1 MKPFSSLEEQI
12 DILTNRKLKID
23 DSQDAKNY
31 LLNNNY
37 YNVVN
42 LYSKILLENSNS
54 NSYIDGST
62 FAEIKYLHILDT
74 EIKSTILKYL
84 IQAEKHFKS
93 IFSYCFCDVHRDK
106 YDYLKT
112 ESYDPDRTLDIH
124 RTLSTISNKINSLK
138 NSRNEN
144 AIKHYFTQHNSVP
157 LWVIINELTFGDV
170 KYMYKYSKADIRL
183 SVADY
188 LSEYIASNNSGNIKN
203 KLAPNT
209 VDIILHCVNELRNC
223 CAHNNKLWDFK
234 TRDSI
239 PYIPEIYDGIT
250 DRNDT
255 RSNFFAIFL
264 SLQSLIHPD
273 EFRVLSNTLRK
284 RFRTTS
290 KKIHSVDFNTVLAK
304 YGFPKNWH
312 DNDPLPQIS

>member
-1 MKPFSSLEEQI
+1 MKPFSSLDEQI
-12 DILTNRKLKID
+12 DILKSRNLQIHD
-23 DSQDAKNY
+23 IEDAKNY
-31 LLNNNY
+31 LLSNNY

-42 LYSKILLENSNS
+42 LYSKVFLENSNR
-54 NSYIDGST
+54 YIVGST
-62 FAEIKYLHILDT
+62 FAEIKALHILDT

-93 IFSYCFCDVHRDK
+93 IFSYCFCDIHRDK

-112 ESYDPDRTLDIH
+112 ESYNPNSTLDIH
-124 RTLSTISNKINSLK
+124 RTLSTISNKINSFKK
-138 NSRNEN
+138 NPTEN
-144 AIKHYFTQHNSVP
+144 AIKHYFNQHHSVP

-170 KYMYKYSKADIRL
+170 KYMYKYSKDNIRL
-183 SVADY
+183 SVADH
-188 LSEYIASNNSGNIKN
+188 LSEYVASNTGGDINN

-239 PYIPEIYDGIT
+239 PYIPEIYAGVT
-250 DRNDT
+250 AKNGT
-255 RSNFFAIFL
+255 RSNFYSIFL
-264 SLQSLIHPD
+264 SLQSLINPD
-273 EFRVLSNTLRK
+273 EFKILNNTLRK

-290 KKIHSVDFNTVLAK
+290 KKIHSVDFNTVLEK

-312 DNDPLPQIS
+312 DIEPLPQIS

>member
-1 MKPFSSLEEQI
+1 MKPFSSLDEQI
-12 DILTNRKLKID
+12 DILKSRNLQID
-23 DSQDAKNY
+23 DIEDVKNY
-31 LLNNNY
+31 LLSNNY

-42 LYSKILLENSNS
+42 LYSKVLLENSNR
-54 NSYIDGST
+54 YIVGST
-62 FAEIKYLHILDT
+62 FAEIKALHILDT

-93 IFSYCFCDVHRDK
+93 IFSYCFCDIHRDK

-112 ESYDPDRTLDIH
+112 ECYNPDSTLDIH
-124 RTLSTISNKINSLK
+124 RTLSTISNKINSFKK
-138 NSRNEN
+138 NPTEN
-144 AIKHYFTQHNSVP
+144 AIKHYFNQHHSVP

-170 KYMYKYSKADIRL
+170 KYMYKYSKDNIRL
-183 SVADY
+183 SVADH
-188 LSEYIASNNSGNIKN
+188 LTEYVASNTGGDINN

-239 PYIPEIYDGIT
+239 PYIPEIYAGVT
-250 DRNDT
+250 AKNGT
-255 RSNFFAIFL
+255 RSNFYAIFL
-264 SLQSLIHPD
+264 SLQSLINPD
-273 EFRVLSNTLRK
+273 EFKILNNTLRK

-290 KKIHSVDFNTVLAK
+290 KKIHSVDFNTVLEK

-312 DNDPLPQIS
+312 DIDPLSQIS

>member
-12 DILTNRKLKID
+12 EILIRRRLQID
-23 DSQDAKNY
+23 DIEDAKNY

-42 LYSKILLENSNS
+42 LYSKILLENNNS
-54 NSYIDGST
+54 NNYIDGST
-62 FAEIKYLHILDT
+62 FAEIKALHILDT

-93 IFSYCFCDVHRDK
+93 IFSYCFCYNHRGE

-112 ESYDPDRTLDIH
+112 ESYAPNSTLDIH
-124 RTLSTISNKINSLK
+124 KTLSIISNKINNLK

-144 AIKHYFTQHNSVP
+144 AIKHYFNQHHSVP

-170 KYMYKYSKADIRL
+170 KYMYKYSKDDIRL
-183 SVADY
+183 SVADR
-188 LSEYIASNNSGNIKN
+188 LSEYVASNADGDANN

-223 CAHNNKLWDFK
+223 CAHNNKLWDFN
-234 TRDSI
+234 TRDNI
-239 PYIPEIYDGIT
+239 PYIPEIYDGIIER
-250 DRNDT
+250 DGP
-255 RSNFFAIFL
+255 RSNCFAIFL
-264 SLQSLIHPD
+264 SLQSLIHPY
-273 EFRVLSNTLRK
+273 EFKILNNTLRK

-290 KKIHSVDFNTVLAK
+290 QKIHSVDFNIVLQK
-304 YGFPKNWH
+304 YGFPEDWH
-312 DNDPLPQIS
+312 NRDSLPQIS

>member
-1 MKPFSSLEEQI
+1 MKPFSSLDEQI
-12 DILTNRKLKID
+12 DILKSRNLQIHD
-23 DSQDAKNY
+23 IEDAKNY
-31 LLNNNY
+31 LLSNNY

-42 LYSKILLENSNS
+42 LYSKVFLENSNR
-54 NSYIDGST
+54 YIVGST
-62 FAEIKYLHILDT
+62 FAEIKALHILDT

-93 IFSYCFCDVHRDK
+93 IFSYCFCDIHRDK

-112 ESYDPDRTLDIH
+112 ESYNPNSTLDIH
-124 RTLSTISNKINSLK
+124 RTLSTISNKINSFKK
-138 NSRNEN
+138 NPTEN
-144 AIKHYFTQHNSVP
+144 AIKHYFNQHHSVP

-170 KYMYKYSKADIRL
+170 KYMYKYSKDDIRL
-183 SVADY
+183 SVADH
-188 LSEYIASNNSGNIKN
+188 LSEYVASNTGGDINN

-239 PYIPEIYDGIT
+239 PYIPEIYAGVT
-250 DRNDT
+250 AKNGT
-255 RSNFFAIFL
+255 RSNFYSIFL
-264 SLQSLIHPD
+264 SLQSLINPD
-273 EFRVLSNTLRK
+273 EFKILNNTLRK
-284 RFRTTS
+284 RLRTTS
-290 KKIHSVDFNTVLAK
+290 KKIHSVDFNTVLEK

-312 DNDPLPQIS
+312 DIEPLPQIS